1 MPAQAGI
8 QFVGGFA
15 CQNRN
20 LTLTENQPLTSIH
33 TCNYL
38 IWAEDM
44 SLEAIRNLVREDL
57 EATDQFIISQLNSD
71 IPLIK
76 QVIEYVLTCG
86 GKRIRPLILLLCARA
101 LGGRKIHH
109 IDIAAVIELFHMA
122 TLLHDDVVDG
132 STLRRGHQTA
142 NLVWNSATSVLIGD
156 FLYSRT
162 FRIIVE
168 LKNLRV
174 LDTFS
179 KATHYISEG
188 EILQMVN
195 CHNPDTTPEFYYDII
210 QRKTAKLFEISTQL
224 GALLATDSEPD
235 IAAMRDYG
243 LSLGLAYQLIDD
255 ALDYS
260 GLPEQTG
267 KNVGQ
272 DISNGKTTLPLIYA
286 MGKCK
291 PASLTVLRHAI
302 QKGSVEHLDD
312 ILEIIES
319 TDAIKYTADAARH
332 HAELAKQAISH
343 LPATPYRKALEEMSD
358 FVVAR
363 SY

>member
-1 MPAQAGI
+1 
-8 QFVGGFA
+8 
-15 CQNRN
+15 
-20 LTLTENQPLTSIH
+20 
-33 TCNYL
+33 
-38 IWAEDM
+38 M
-44 SLEAIRNLVREDL
+44 SLESIRNLVQEDL
-57 EATDQFIISQLNSD
+57 ESTDRFIVSQLNSG

-86 GKRIRPLILLLCARA
+86 GKRVRPLILLLSAHA
-101 LGGRKIHH
+101 LGNRKDHH

-162 FRIIVE
+162 FRMIVE
-168 LKNLRV
+168 LKNHRL
-174 LDTFS
+174 LDIFS

-188 EILQMVN
+188 EILQIIN
-195 CHNPDTTPEFYYDII
+195 CHNPDTTPEFYYDVIH
-210 QRKTAKLFEISTQL
+210 RKTAKLFEVSSQL
-224 GALLATDSEPD
+224 GALLATDSEQD
-235 IAAMRDYG
+235 IEAMRDYG
-243 LSLGLAYQLIDD
+243 LSLGMAYQLVDD

-260 GLPEQTG
+260 GDPEKTG

-272 DISNGKTTLPLIYA
+272 DIANGKTTLPLIYA
-286 MGKCK
+286 MSKCK
-291 PASLTVLRHAI
+291 PASQTLLRSSI
-302 QKGSVEHLDD
+302 QKGSVEKLDD

-319 TDAIKYTADAARH
+319 TDAIKYTADAAKT
-332 HAELAKQAISH
+332 HAERAKQCLAH
-343 LPATPYRKALEEMSD
+343 LPNTPYRKAMEDMSD